1 MLLANCIKDVNN
13 KEHIELIIR
22 STGPAE
28 NDKKM
33 KAMIKQKGLE
43 GIVKVLEPEKEEKV
57 RFEQENA
64 FINVVLSTIH
74 SDDGE
79 LMATIPG
86 KVFEL
91 LPFSN
96 PILAIVPEGSDV
108 SKLLRAT
115 DKGIGTIVGHQII
128 DFILNSEGK
137 YKGNDKVLFFSRE
150 KQAERYCR
158 IMDDILA
165 ER

>member
-1 MLLANCIKDVNN
+1 MRI
-13 KEHIELIIR
+13 
-22 STGPAE
+22 
-28 NDKKM
+28 
-33 KAMIKQKGLE
+33 
-43 GIVKVLEPEKEEKV
+43 
-57 RFEQENA
+57 EQENA
-64 FINVVLSTIH
+64 YINVVLSTIYP
-74 SDDGE
+74 DDGE

-91 LPFSN
+91 LPFTN

-115 DKGIGTIVGHQII
+115 NKGIGTIDRKQII
-128 DFILNSEGK
+128 DFILTSEGK
-137 YKGNDKVLFFSRE
+137 YGGNDKVLFFSRE

-158 IMDDILA
+158 IMDGILA